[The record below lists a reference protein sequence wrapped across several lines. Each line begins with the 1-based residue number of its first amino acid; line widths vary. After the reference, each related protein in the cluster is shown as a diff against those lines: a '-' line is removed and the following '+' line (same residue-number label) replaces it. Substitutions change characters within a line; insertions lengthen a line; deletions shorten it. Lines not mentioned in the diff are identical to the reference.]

1 MNRPLAPTSAVL
13 AAALL
18 SLSTAFAG
26 SAALAL
32 DTTADLKAGREALD
46 RGDGPTA
53 VSLLESVLLTVPSG
67 ERGAVLDDLRRAY
80 ERAASQAEAA
90 GDSRQARSYREN
102 LQIINRARRSANPAP
117 PTPAPGSEPVAEPSN
132 PPAVP
137 ALDDPIP
144 PPDSSGLIPVEDDSS
159 ILADADAESERLI
172 DIPDPISSPPVTS
185 PSPAPAPTPT
195 PTPTPID
202 PIEAIEAPKSDPSAG
217 RTSTPTSPPT
227 SAPDPNLAVAE
238 MLRSADV
245 AFRSQKYEEAG
256 RVYAAMAQRGMLPES
271 HKSVW
276 AYCRFVAV
284 ARRINAQPGSPA
296 EWSAIHAEIREVRA
310 LAPEIWFSEYL
321 RRLAAERS
329 AAVGARPS
337 GFVVRGQSG
346 SAGNSSA
353 TGAWQVLESENFR
366 VYHVDPELAERLSRR
381 AEHARAELFRYWT
394 GSEVASNWSPR
405 CDIYLYPDAS
415 IYSQMT
421 GQAIDSP
428 GFSTMGLNGGRVVAR
443 RINLRADAEGVVDAV
458 TPHEVSHVVTA
469 DLFPRQQV
477 PRWADEGMA
486 ILAEP
491 TEAQETRL
499 ADLDSPLSSG
509 RVFGTGPM
517 MTSPAPDN
525 RFWELY
531 MAQSASLTRFLVQLD
546 SPARFLTF
554 LRDAE
559 RLGPEAALRSSY
571 GFEKFDDLHSRWV
584 SYAQR
589 GRSAESPALLAV
601 RPEGTTQA
609 R

>member
-1 MNRPLAPTSAVL
+1 MYRPLAPTAAVL

-18 SLSTAFAG
+18 SFSATFPG

-32 DTTADLKAGREALD
+32 DSSTDLKAGREALE

-53 VSLLESVLLTVPSG
+53 VTLLESVLLSVPSG
-67 ERGAVLDDLRRAY
+67 ERPAVLDDLRRAY

-90 GDSRQARSYREN
+90 GDSRKARDYREN
-102 LQIINRARRSANPAP
+102 LQIINRSRRSTDPAP
-117 PTPAPGSEPVAEPSN
+117 PASIPEDTATSEPSN

-137 ALDDPIP
+137 VLDAEPIP
-144 PPDSSGLIPVEDDSS
+144 PPDSAGLIPVEDVSS
-159 ILADADAESERLI
+159 IQTDAGTEPLQPADILD
-172 DIPDPISSPPVTS
+172 
-185 PSPAPAPTPT
+185 
-195 PTPTPID
+195 
-202 PIEAIEAPKSDPSAG
+202 
-217 RTSTPTSPPT
+217 PTSPPPVTASPPDPAPISTPNVDPTEIPKTDPLADRTNTPT
-227 SAPDPNLAVAE
+227 SRPPATPDPNLAVAE

-284 ARRINAQPGSPA
+284 ARRINAQPSSPA
-296 EWSAIHAEIREVRA
+296 EWSAIHAEIREVRE

-321 RRLAAERS
+321 RRLAADRS

-346 SAGNSSA
+346 SDANGSA
-353 TGAWQVLESENFR
+353 TGSWQVLESENFR
-366 VYHVDPELAERLSRR
+366 VYHVDPELADRLSRR

-394 GSEVASNWSPR
+394 GSEAPSSWSPR

-421 GQAIDSP
+421 GQKPDSP

-443 RINLRADAEGVVDAV
+443 RINLRADAEGVIESV

-491 TEAQETRL
+491 AEAQETRL

-509 RVFGTGPM
+509 RVFGSGPM
-517 MTSPAPDN
+517 MTSPSPDA
-525 RFWELY
+525 RFWDLY

-546 SPARFLTF
+546 SPSRFLTF

-559 RLGPEAALRSSY
+559 RLGTEAALRSAY
-571 GFEKFDDLHSRWV
+571 GFEGFDDLHDRWV
-584 SYAQR
+584 SFARR
-589 GRSAESPALLAV
+589 GRSAETPALLAV
-601 RPEGTTQA
+601 RPEETSRA